1 MANQQ
6 QLAVM
11 KQGVDIWNKWREE
24 HAEAEVDLSK
34 ADLSNMNLIE
44 AFAGFRFPAYHR
56 SNLGGAALSRA
67 NLKEANFHRADLAGV
82 DFREADLRGADL
94 SETYLKG
101 GDLRKANL
109 HGARLSEA
117 DLRGANLTGANL
129 SEADLRGANLST
141 AHLIG
146 ANLSNAHLKGAD
158 LKEAD
163 LVSANLRGADLSK
176 TYLRTTDLRR
186 ADISNA
192 DLAGAILVGTKIDNA
207 RLSGSSVYAA
217 NFSDLAGEFEQH
229 NDLIVSPYGSPVIT
243 VDHYPVAQF
252 LYLILNHAEVS
263 HAVQALNSKFVL
275 ILGSFAAPERKLIL
289 DALKGKL
296 REYDLLPIVFHLE
309 RATELDFTHAIKT
322 LVDLSY
328 FVLADLTNPQAAPLE
343 LEGTLPDYQVPF
355 VPIIQ
360 QGEQPFAMMVGL
372 HEKHTWVLDTF
383 CYDNSE
389 VLLNALRS
397 SIIDAAITK
406 HNEMKLLKAGLP
418 RIRSAT
424 DLLDKQ

>member
-24 HAEAEVDLSK
+24 HADAEIDLSK
-34 ADLSNMNLIE
+34 TDLSNVNLIE
-44 AFAGFRFPAYHR
+44 AFAGLRFPAYHR
-56 SNLGGAALSRA
+56 SNLGGAALNKA
-67 NLKEANFHRADLAGV
+67 NLKETNFHRADLAGAN
-82 DFREADLRGADL
+82 FSEADLRGADL
-94 SETYLKG
+94 SEAYLKG
-101 GDLRKANL
+101 SDLRKANL

-117 DLRGANLTGANL
+117 DLRGANLTGATL

-146 ANLSNAHLKGAD
+146 ANLSKAHLKGAD

-163 LVSANLRGADLSK
+163 LVSANLHGADLSK

-186 ADISNA
+186 ADLSDA
-192 DLAGAILVGTKIDNA
+192 DLAGAILAGTKIDNA
-207 RLSGSSVYAA
+207 RLSGSSVYGV

-229 NDLIVSPYGSPVIT
+229 NDLIISPYGSPVIT

-252 LYLILNHAEVS
+252 VYLILNHAEVS
-263 HAVQALNSKFVL
+263 NAIQALTSKFVL
-275 ILGSFAAPERKLIL
+275 ILGSFASPERKVIVE
-289 DALKGKL
+289 ALKGKL
-296 REYDLLPIVFHLE
+296 REYDLLPVVFHLE
-309 RATELDFTHAIKT
+309 RASELDFTHTIKT

-328 FVLADLTNPQAAPLE
+328 FVIADLTNPHAAPLE
-343 LEGTLPDYQVPF
+343 LEGSLPDYQVPF
-355 VPIIQ
+355 APIIQ

-372 HEKHTWVLDTF
+372 HEKHNWVLDTF
-383 CYDNSE
+383 CYENSE
-389 VLLNALRS
+389 SLINALRS
-397 SIIDAAITK
+397 SIMDAAIAK

-418 RIRSAT
+418 KIRSAT